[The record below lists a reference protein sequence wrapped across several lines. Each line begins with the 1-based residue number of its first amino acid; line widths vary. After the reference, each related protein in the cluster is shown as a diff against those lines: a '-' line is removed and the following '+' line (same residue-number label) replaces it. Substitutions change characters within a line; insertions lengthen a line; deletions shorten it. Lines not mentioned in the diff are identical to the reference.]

1 MKCNQSKDCLVLWPR
16 PYLNSKWEMIGRE
29 GFCVDLCCTGPLL
42 MESTVCDHHIHVYW
56 PGSKMAAAAILELG
70 TVPISEV
77 LWSKSMCYLCR
88 TTNFWSRNSFP
99 DRLKLYIAL
108 FSC

>member
-1 MKCNQSKDCLVLWPR
+1 MIEDVKNQLPCSSPVVAH
-16 PYLNSKWEMIGRE
+16 YGWEIIGGE
-29 GFCVDLCCTGPLL
+29 AFSVDLCCIGPLL

-88 TTNFWSRNSFP
+88 TRERIQGRWTW
-99 DRLKLYIAL
+99 ITAT
-108 FSC
+108 